1 MKTIQFAITP
11 ACLALVLIFSG
22 CGGGTEPAA
31 EPPRQPEGRLPT
43 VARAPEGVEVP
54 APRRETP
61 PDEETEQTGDATG
74 EEPAV
79 ATQEPAPAIN
89 PIDGSLVDDPEE
101 FEPRPLPAD
110 RSPFSSDDFPKPGE
124 LSGRPPVAEEPADLV
139 KAEVGLGEKGH
150 YEAKNVLTVALSAR
164 FRTEERILLG
174 QIDQAIQMF
183 RAVHGRVPKDHE
195 EFIKKVVAENGYR
208 LPELPDGQTY
218 FYDPSRGP
226 NGELMVRIPKQ

>member
-1 MKTIQFAITP
+1 MTLLMTGG
-11 ACLALVLIFSG
+11 CLALVLMVGG

-31 EPPRQPEGRLPT
+31 EPPRRPEGRLPT
-43 VARAPEGVEVP
+43 VARAPEGGAVP
-54 APRRETP
+54 APRRETQ
-61 PDEETEQTGDATG
+61 PDEPADAVEQAGTASGDEEVGGTEDA
-74 EEPAV
+74 
-79 ATQEPAPAIN
+79 APAIN
-89 PIDGSLVDDPEE
+89 PIDGSIVDDPEK

-110 RSPFSSDDFPKPGE
+110 RKPFSSDDFPKPGE
-124 LSGRPPVAEEPADLV
+124 LSRQPPAAEKPDDLV
-139 KAEVGLGEKGH
+139 KAEAGLGEKGH
-150 YEAKNVLTVALSAR
+150 YESKNVLTVALSAR
-164 FRTEERILLG
+164 FRTEEQILLG

-226 NGELMVRIPKQ
+226 HGELMVRIPKQ